1 MLEQF
6 VVVAAAVVIL
16 ALYAGRRANRRLF
29 RSRMRPWHRL
39 RWRRLRLVPSLD
51 RDLTDLG
58 EQLRAVMAAPFQKQ
72 KLLSLAEYRVFKIIE
87 DDLAGRGGG
96 YRLFA
101 QANLGEILRSP
112 DDNAYRSINSKRVD
126 ILLVNGGGWPVLAI
140 EYQGRGHYQGEAAA
154 RDAIKK
160 EALRKAGVAYV
171 EITDGDTDEQ
181 IRARVR
187 DRLGWSQPAPG
198 RPFPGTNP
206 ATAS

>member
-1 MLEQF
+1 
-6 VVVAAAVVIL
+6 
-16 ALYAGRRANRRLF
+16 
-29 RSRMRPWHRL
+29 
-39 RWRRLRLVPSLD
+39 
-51 RDLTDLG
+51 
-58 EQLRAVMAAPFQKQ
+58 MAAPFQKQ

-87 DDLAGRGGG
+87 DDLVGRGGG

-171 EITDGDTDEQ
+171 EIADGDTDEQ

-187 DRLGWSQPAPG
+187 DRLGWSQPAPA